1 MDYSNF
7 WQQEETDNIKPFLHV
22 FRVTNQA
29 GSPSSAH
36 NNGLSSPYL
45 NASSSSF
52 PVFDAPAPNSV
63 NHRGVLQN
71 TTTYSSLSPTPPMF
85 AAQADLDNDF
95 TPAFSFSFPEYPEPF
110 DFSVNDTLLPGGYD
124 FEPPTEQIVPFSR
137 PDFLNAISKSDQTIQ
152 PGMPHSNTSPS
163 LNNLYVLQS
172 PISSAQDPSD
182 HSSSTSS
189 YGDGGNSSGVDW
201 NCAMS
206 VSSGSNQNQ
215 LENLVW
221 NDPPNEHFITGDAHN
236 NLANNLGG
244 NSMMNFEDVLK
255 VVNITYIDD
264 SLLKMRTTAIPLKN
278 QTVDVLMSTTYT
290 DLSPAELASLVDH
303 IHEVYII
310 LSPSS
315 VPSLTYIFSDA
326 SPR

>member
-1 MDYSNF
+1 MDHSN
-7 WQQEETDNIKPFLHV
+7 QHNIKAFLNDV
-22 FRVTNQA
+22 LDFRVTNQA

-85 AAQADLDNDF
+85 AVQADLDNDF
-95 TPAFSFSFPEYPEPF
+95 PPAFSFSFPEYPEPF

-152 PGMPHSNTSPS
+152 LGMPHSNTSPS

-172 PISSAQDPSD
+172 PIALSSAQDPSD
-182 HSSSTSS
+182 HSSYTSS

-221 NDPPNEHFITGDAHN
+221 NDPQNEHFITGDAHN

-244 NSMMNFEDVLK
+244 NSMMDFEDVPK
-255 VVNITYIDD
+255 VVNITHSDD
-264 SLLKMRTTAIPLKN
+264 SLLNMRTTAIPLKN
-278 QTVDVLMSTTYT
+278 QTLDVLMNTTYT

-303 IHEVYII
+303 VHEVYII

-315 VPSLTYIFSDA
+315 DPSLTCIFADA